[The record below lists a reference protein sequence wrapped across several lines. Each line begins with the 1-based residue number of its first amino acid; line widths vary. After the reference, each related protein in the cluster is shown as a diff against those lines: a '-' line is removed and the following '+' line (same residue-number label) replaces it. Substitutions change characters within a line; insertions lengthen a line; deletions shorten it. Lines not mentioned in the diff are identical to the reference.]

1 LPLLELVGVTKR
13 FGGLVANKDISLDIS
28 RGQIVGLIGP
38 NGAGKTTLFNV
49 ITGFHK
55 ADDGR
60 VLFNGHEITN
70 FRPHAICKKGVA
82 RTFQIVKVF
91 GEMTALENV
100 LVGAFNRYDSGEAAK
115 KKALEV
121 LELIQLGADPET
133 RASALTFADQ
143 RKLELGRAL
152 ATDPELLLLDE
163 MMAGLNLTEIKE
175 VTNLLRRIRDK
186 GMTLF
191 VVEHVMEAIM
201 PLADR
206 VIALHFGGKIADGK
220 PSEVARNNAVIEAY
234 LGEEY
239 ARGE

>member
-1 LPLLELVGVTKR
+1 MPLLKLEGVTKR
-13 FGGLVANKDISLDIS
+13 FGGLIANNDISFEIR
-28 RGQIVGLIGP
+28 RGEIVGLIGP

-55 ADDGR
+55 ADCGR

-70 FRPHAICKKGVA
+70 LRPHAICKKGIA
-82 RTFQIVKVF
+82 RTFQIVKVLR
-91 GEMTALENV
+91 EMTLLENV
-100 LVGAFNRYDSGEAAK
+100 MVGAFNRHNSGEAAR

-133 RASALTFADQ
+133 RASTLTFADQ

-152 ATDPELLLLDE
+152 ATNPELLLLDE
-163 MMAGLNLTEIKE
+163 MMAGLNLTEVKE
-175 VTNLLRRIRDK
+175 VTDFLRRIKDR
-186 GMTLF
+186 GITLF

-206 VIALHFGGKIADGK
+206 VIVLHFGEKIADEK
-220 PSEVARNNAVIEAY
+220 PSEVARNKAVIEAY

>member
-1 LPLLELVGVTKR
+1 MPLLELVGVTKR

-49 ITGFHK
+49 ITGFYK

-91 GEMTALENV
+91 GEMTVLENV
-100 LVGAFNRYDSGEAAK
+100 LVGAFNRYNSGEAAK

-143 RKLELGRAL
+143 RKLELARAL
-152 ATDPELLLLDE
+152 AADPELLLLDE

-206 VIALHFGGKIADGK
+206 VIVLHFGGKIADGK
-220 PSEVARNNAVIEAY
+220 PSEVARNKAVIEAY

>member
-1 LPLLELVGVTKR
+1 LALLELVGVTKK
-13 FGGLVANKDISLDIS
+13 FGGLIANKDISLDIS

-70 FRPHAICKKGVA
+70 FRPHAVCKKGVA

-91 GEMTALENV
+91 GEMTVLENV
-100 LVGAFNRYDSGEAAK
+100 SVGAFNRYNSGEAAK

-143 RKLELGRAL
+143 RKLELARAL

-206 VIALHFGGKIADGK
+206 VIVLHFGEKLADGK
-220 PSEVARNNAVIEAY
+220 PSEVARNSAVIEAY

>member
-1 LPLLELVGVTKR
+1 LALLELVGVTKK
-13 FGGLVANKDISLDIS
+13 FGGLIANKDISLDIS

-70 FRPHAICKKGVA
+70 FRPHAVCKKGVA

-91 GEMTALENV
+91 GEMTVLENV
-100 LVGAFNRYDSGEAAK
+100 SVGAFNRYNSGEAAK

-143 RKLELGRAL
+143 RKLELARAL

-201 PLADR
+201 PLADK
-206 VIALHFGGKIADGK
+206 VIVLDFGEKLADGK
-220 PSEVARNNAVIEAY
+220 PSEVARNRAVIEAY

>member
-1 LPLLELVGVTKR
+1 MPLLKLEGVTKR
-13 FGGLVANKDISLDIS
+13 FGGLIANNDISSEIR
-28 RGQIVGLIGP
+28 RGEIVGLIGP

-55 ADDGR
+55 ADCGR

-70 FRPHAICKKGVA
+70 LRPHAICKKGIA
-82 RTFQIVKVF
+82 RTFQIVKVL
-91 GEMTALENV
+91 GEMTLVENV
-100 LVGAFNRYDSGEAAK
+100 MVGAFNRHNSGEAAR

-133 RASALTFADQ
+133 RASTLTFADQ

-152 ATDPELLLLDE
+152 ATNPELLLLDE
-163 MMAGLNLTEIKE
+163 MMAGLNLTEVKE
-175 VTNLLRRIRDK
+175 VTDFLRRIKDR
-186 GMTLF
+186 GITLF

-206 VIALHFGGKIADGK
+206 VIVLHFGEKIADGK
-220 PSEVARNNAVIEAY
+220 PSEVARNKAVIEAY

>member
-1 LPLLELVGVTKR
+1 MPLLKLEGVTKR
-13 FGGLVANKDISLDIS
+13 FGGLIANNDISSEIR
-28 RGQIVGLIGP
+28 RGEIVGLIGP

-55 ADDGR
+55 ADCGR

-70 FRPHAICKKGVA
+70 LRPHAICKKGIA
-82 RTFQIVKVF
+82 RTFQIVKVL
-91 GEMTALENV
+91 GEMTLVENV
-100 LVGAFNRYDSGEAAK
+100 MVGAFNRHNSGEAAR

-133 RASALTFADQ
+133 RASTLTFADQ

-152 ATDPELLLLDE
+152 ATNPELLLLDE
-163 MMAGLNLTEIKE
+163 MMAGLNLTEVKE
-175 VTNLLRRIRDK
+175 VTDFLRRIKDR
-186 GMTLF
+186 GITLF

-206 VIALHFGGKIADGK
+206 VIVLHFGEKIADEK
-220 PSEVARNNAVIEAY
+220 PSEVARNKAVIEAY

>member
-1 LPLLELVGVTKR
+1 MALLELVGVTKK
-13 FGGLVANKDISLDIS
+13 FGGLIANKDISLDIS

-70 FRPHAICKKGVA
+70 FRPHAVCKKGVA

-91 GEMTALENV
+91 GEMTVLENV
-100 LVGAFNRYDSGEAAK
+100 SVGAFNRYNSGEAAK

-143 RKLELGRAL
+143 RKLELARAL

-201 PLADR
+201 PLADK
-206 VIALHFGGKIADGK
+206 VIVLDFGEKLADGK
-220 PSEVARNNAVIEAY
+220 PSEVARNRAVIEAY

>member
-1 LPLLELVGVTKR
+1 MPLLELLGVTKK

-49 ITGFHK
+49 ITGFHS

-60 VLFNGHEITN
+60 VLFNGNEITN
-70 FRPHAICKKGVA
+70 LPPHAVCKRGIA
-82 RTFQIVKVF
+82 RTFQIVRVF
-91 GEMTALENV
+91 RDMTVFENAM
-100 LVGAFNRYDSGEAAK
+100 VGAFNRYNSGKAAK

-121 LELIQLGADPET
+121 LELIQLGAEPET
-133 RASALTFADQ
+133 SASALTFAEQ
-143 RKLELGRAL
+143 RKLELARAL
-152 ATDPELLLLDE
+152 AADPELLLLDE

-175 VTNLLRRIRDK
+175 VTSLLKRIRDK

-206 VIALHFGGKIADGK
+206 VIVLHFGEKIADGK
-220 PSEVARNNAVIEAY
+220 PAEVAKNKDVIEAY